1 MSFLNLFSDNFFSVF
16 FAIFFLSIS
25 TSMVGV
31 FNFLQRKSLLSD
43 ALSHSCLPGIC
54 VAFILTG
61 KKNLYILTIGGIVS
75 TLFWLFVLNKIIK
88 KSKIKEDAATSIIL
102 VVSFSIGIV
111 ILSMIQK
118 FKNFSQSGL
127 NNFLLGKIACILDRD
142 LYTIYFLSIFIFFS
156 FVIFFRNFFCIS
168 FDKNFSHSIGINVNL
183 IEIIF
188 TFLTVL
194 VIVFA
199 SRIVGILLVSSMMI
213 TPCVSARFWTN
224 SLKKMIFISFFLS
237 VFAGLI
243 GIYFSLIKSNISTG
257 PVIVFFLTI
266 FAYLSFLFAPKKG
279 ILFKK
284 INQIKHKNTMIRENI
299 LKYLY
304 CKGQNNNYF
313 SFNIK
318 EEEKNISNN
327 RFNFIN
333 FLKKLEKKSF
343 LTLDLKNDKF
353 FLTESGILEG
363 EKIINKHLLWE
374 SYLRNNFDIKENN
387 LHENAEIIEHV
398 LTENIVEDLK
408 REKKK

>member
-279 ILFKK
+279 IFFKK